1 MNTTPEL
8 KKPPAKSNACCEKWI
23 ALNSTIHPIS
33 DIESRPKNIHLI
45 KSGFA
50 ANVEYA
56 TDAIVFLAYMLYF
69 GAVNLAPFIEHT
81 NLSPAVVI
89 GDIDRLI
96 EEARQ
101 HQFFGVCVPPFWVKR
116 AKREIGVAPIQLVTV
131 AGFPLG
137 YHMTET
143 KLEEIKRAVDD
154 GADEIDVVL
163 NVSAFKTGIPWTK
176 IDIAKC
182 SRLAHDHQKILK
194 VILETALL
202 SDTEI
207 AEASKLCAD
216 AGADFVKTST
226 GFASGGATVEHVKI
240 MKAAVPPSVGI
251 KASGGIKT
259 AEQALALIEAG
270 ASRLGTSSGVKIV
283 SSPT

>member
-1 MNTTPEL
+1 MNTTREL

-23 ALNSTIHPIS
+23 ARNSTIHPIS
-33 DIESRPKNIHLI
+33 DIENRPKSIHLI
-45 KSGFA
+45 KSGFV
-50 ANVEYA
+50 ANAGYA
-56 TDAIVFLAYMLYF
+56 TDEIAFLADMPYF

-81 NLSPAVVI
+81 NLSPAVVM
-89 GDIDRLI
+89 GDIDRLV

-116 AKREIGVAPIQLVTV
+116 AKREIGVASIKLVTV

-143 KLEEIKRAVDD
+143 KLEEIKRAADD

-163 NVSAFKTGIPWTK
+163 NVSAFKTSIPWTK

-182 SRLAHDHQKILK
+182 SRLAHDHQKVLK

-207 AEASKLCAD
+207 AEACKLCAD

-240 MKAAVPPSVGI
+240 MKAAIPPSVGI

-259 AEQALALIEAG
+259 AEQAVALIEAG